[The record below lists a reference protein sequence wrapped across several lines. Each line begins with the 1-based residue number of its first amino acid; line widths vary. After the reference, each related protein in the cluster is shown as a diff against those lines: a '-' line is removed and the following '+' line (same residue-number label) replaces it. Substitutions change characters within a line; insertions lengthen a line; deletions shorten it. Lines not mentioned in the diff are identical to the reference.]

1 VNVSGCAVKDSDV
14 HAGVHVRERPVR
26 AAEKV
31 TVSGG
36 LVKASMQAVDRC
48 HVHAGVHVRAR
59 PVRAAEKVT
68 VSGGPVKD
76 SVQAD

>member
-1 VNVSGCAVKDSDV
+1 MTDRRPVHPRSTEKVNVSGCAVKDSDV

-36 LVKASMQAVDRC
+36 LVKASMQAVLSAHMLFSLTYRIQ
-48 HVHAGVHVRAR
+48 
-59 PVRAAEKVT
+59 T
-68 VSGGPVKD
+68 F
-76 SVQAD
+76 